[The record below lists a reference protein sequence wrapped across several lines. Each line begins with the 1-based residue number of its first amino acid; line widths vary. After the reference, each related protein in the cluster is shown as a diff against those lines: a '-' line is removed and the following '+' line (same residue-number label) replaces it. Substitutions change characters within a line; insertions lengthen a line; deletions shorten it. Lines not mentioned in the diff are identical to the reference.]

1 MLRARCG
8 VAERATKNQK
18 GLGHVLKDSMW
29 FRNLYTNN
37 KIIYAYSSCF
47 KDSLRTKR
55 RNIKSEG
62 ADLERQKEEPMDF
75 H

>member
-1 MLRARCG
+1 MG
-8 VAERATKNQK
+8 WQKGPPKNQE

-29 FRNLYTNN
+29 FTNLYTNN
-37 KIIYAYSSCF
+37 KIIYTYSSYF

-62 ADLERQKEEPMDF
+62 ADLERRKEEPMDF